1 MQVIDNT
8 DRHRFELQI
17 DGEPAAVEVYD
28 LRGDRIALVH
38 TETLP
43 GHEGEGLARKLVEAV
58 LAEVRERGLGVIPEC
73 PYVRKVIA
81 DNPDRYLDLV
91 PAELRQQFD
100 LPAS

>member
-8 DRHRFELQI
+8 ERHRFELQI
-17 DGEPAAVEVYD
+17 DGELAAVEVYD

-38 TETLP
+38 TETFP

-58 LAEVRERGLGVIPEC
+58 LAQVRERGLAVIPEC

-81 DNPDRYLDLV
+81 DDADRYLDLV
-91 PAELRQQFD
+91 PAELRKQFD